1 MATGSRAKSRASKA
15 EQAAAT
21 RERIVVAA
29 TELFL
34 TEGFLTSTMAAIA
47 KRAGVAVQTLYLA
60 FGSKT
65 AILQATLDAA
75 LRAGSDED
83 IPEQDWY
90 RGVLEADDG
99 PAALRSFCLDGG
111 HNVERAA
118 PLFGALRAASS
129 DPEVAEVLATNKRL
143 RAEGYSSV
151 VRALASR
158 DGFAADLSEAD
169 AVAIFYTVFSE
180 DTFLLMV
187 QEQGWTPD
195 RWRSWCFATVC
206 SQFFPDAP
214 AD

>member
-75 LRAGSDED
+75 LRAGRDED

-99 PAALRSFCLDGG
+99 PAALRSFCLVGG

-118 PLFGALRAASS
+118 PLFGRSGPPRRTPRWPRCWRPTSGCGSRATRRSS
-129 DPEVAEVLATNKRL
+129 
-143 RAEGYSSV
+143 S
-151 VRALASR
+151 ALASR
-158 DGFAADLSEAD
+158 DGFAADLSVAD
-169 AVAIFYTVFSE
+169 AVVIIYTVFSE

-187 QEQGWTPD
+187 EERGWTPD
-195 RWRSWCFATVC
+195 RWRRWCFETVC
-206 SQFFPDAP
+206 SQFFPGVP

>member
-1 MATGSRAKSRASKA
+1 MATGSRTRSRASKA

-75 LRAGSDED
+75 LRAGGDED
-83 IPEQDWY
+83 IPDQDWY
-90 RGVLEADDG
+90 RSVLEDDDG
-99 PAALRSFCLDGG
+99 PAALRRFCIDGG
-111 HNVERAA
+111 RNVQRAA
-118 PLFGALRAASS
+118 PLYEVVRAASS
-129 DPEVAEVLATNKRL
+129 DPEVADVLASNKRL
-143 RAEGYSSV
+143 RAQ
-151 VRALASR
+151 
-158 DGFAADLSEAD
+158 GFAAVVEALAGRAGFAPDLTTSD
-169 AVAIFYTVFSE
+169 ALAILYTVFSE

-187 QEQGWTPD
+187 TERGWTPEQ
-195 RWRSWCFATVC
+195 WMQWCSDTVRA
-206 SQFFPDAP
+206 QFFPA
-214 AD
+214 AA